1 MEIRLSDIVDREQ
14 IMEIYAQARKFMI
27 EQNNPHQWADSGYP
41 SIDLIDE
48 DIEKERSY
56 VCVEKDKVLA
66 VFVYSEGVDPDY
78 REITHGQWPDDET
91 DYGVVHRL
99 AVLKGTN
106 GIGAYCLDWAYNLSG
121 NLRIDTHRDNVPM
134 QNLLK
139 KLGFTQCGIIYI
151 SDGSERLA
159 YYKKKMIRF

>member
-1 MEIRLSDIVDREQ
+1 M
-14 IMEIYAQARKFMI
+14 
-27 EQNNPHQWADSGYP
+27 
-41 SIDLIDE
+41 
-48 DIEKERSY
+48 
-56 VCVEKDKVLA
+56 A

-139 KLGFTQCGIIYI
+139 KLGFTQCGIIHI

-159 YYKKKMIRF
+159 YYKKKIIRF